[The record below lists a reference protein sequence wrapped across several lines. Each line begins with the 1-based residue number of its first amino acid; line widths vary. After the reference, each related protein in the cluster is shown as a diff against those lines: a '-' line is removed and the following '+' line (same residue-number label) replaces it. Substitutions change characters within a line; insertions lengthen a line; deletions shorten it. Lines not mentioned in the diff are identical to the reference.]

1 MPLPL
6 AARLARP
13 RLIILAAVLAIAG
26 LLIAVAGQTGPAHA
40 ATGRAAHPSAASWT
54 SGPKPIIVLVHG
66 AWADSGSWNGVI
78 WRLQAAGYTVYA
90 PPNPL
95 RGVSYDSAYLA
106 DFLSSPALVGQPV
119 VLVGHSYGGFVIS
132 NAATGN
138 PNVKAL
144 VYDDAYIPAQGD
156 TLLGLTS
163 AQPGSCLNPATS
175 FNPAFYPDP
184 PVTNDVDLYVKQSVF
199 PGCFA
204 NGLPPAEG
212 AVLAATQRPL
222 AESVLGETSGPP
234 AWTTVPSWDIIGT
247 ADHVLPPAEQL
258 FMASRAGAHV
268 TEINAP
274 HLSMI
279 TDPGVVASVIIQ
291 AARATS

>member
-1 MPLPL
+1 MPLRF
-6 AARLARP
+6 AARLTRP
-13 RLIILAAVLAIAG
+13 RLIIVAAVLAIAG

-54 SGPKPIIVLVHG
+54 SKPKPTIVLVHG

-78 WRLQAAGYTVYA
+78 WRLQTAGYTVYA

-95 RGVSYDSAYLA
+95 RGVSYDSTYLA
-106 DFLSSPALVGQPV
+106 DFLSQPALAGQPI
-119 VLVGHSYGGFVIS
+119 VLVGHSYGGFTIT

-144 VYDDAYIPAQGD
+144 VYDDAFIPAQGD
-156 TLLGLTS
+156 TLQGLAS
-163 AQPGSCLNPATS
+163 AVPGSCLDPSSS

-184 PVTNDVDLYVKQSVF
+184 PVTHDVDLYVKQSLF

-222 AESVLGETSGPP
+222 AASVLDEPSGTP
-234 AWTTVPSWDIIGT
+234 AWAAIPSWAVIGT
-247 ADHVLPPAEQL
+247 ADHVIPPAQQL
-258 FMASRAGAHV
+258 FMANRAHAHI

-279 TDPGVVASVIIQ
+279 SNPDAVTRVIEQ
-291 AARATS
+291 A

>member
-1 MPLPL
+1 MPLRF
-6 AARLARP
+6 AARLTRP
-13 RLIILAAVLAIAG
+13 RLIIVAAVLAIAG

-54 SGPKPIIVLVHG
+54 GGPKPTIVLVHG

-78 WRLQAAGYTVYA
+78 WRLQRAGYTVVV

-95 RGVSYDSAYLA
+95 RGVSYDSDYLA
-106 DFLSSPALVGQPV
+106 DFLSPTSTAITGPV
-119 VLVGHSYGGFVIS
+119 VLVGHSYGGFVIT

-144 VYDDAYIPAQGD
+144 VYVDAFIPAQGD
-156 TLLGLTS
+156 TLGGLSS
-163 AQPGSCLNPATS
+163 AEPGSCLLAGNPFTTA
-175 FNPAFYPDP
+175 PYPGAQGG
-184 PVTNDVDLYVKQSVF
+184 DVDLYVKASVF

-204 NGLPPAEG
+204 NGLPPDQA

-222 AESVLGETSGPP
+222 PFSALSEASGPP
-234 AWTTVPSWDIIGT
+234 AWTTIPSWDIIGT

-258 FMASRAGAHV
+258 VMAKRAGASI
-268 TEINAP
+268 TQIDAP

-291 AARATS
+291 AARATI